1 MRMIIV
7 LCAALFLA
15 QGIAIAQSG
24 VSLKTRKDSI
34 SYSIGMNLG
43 QNFKQ
48 QSLDIDPAILAA
60 GLKDMLA
67 EKTLCT
73 QEQAMSVLNS
83 FQQEMMAKV
92 QAERSESGEKNKAE
106 GKKFLEENAKK
117 EGVKVTESGLQYKVV
132 KEGTGVMPKATD
144 KVKTHYTGTL
154 IGGKK
159 FDSSVDRGEPAEF
172 PVNGV
177 IKGWT
182 EALQKMKV
190 GSKWTLYIPSELA
203 YGENGAGPDIG
214 PNAVLIFD
222 IELLEIVKG
231 DGK

>member
-1 MRMIIV
+1 MRMLFAV
-7 LCAALFLA
+7 CALFFLVHGITQA
-15 QGIAIAQSG
+15 QTG
-24 VSLKTRKDSI
+24 VQLKSRQDSI
-34 SYSIGMNLG
+34 SYGIGMNLG

-48 QSLDIDPAILAA
+48 QSLDINTDMLAA
-60 GLKDMLA
+60 GLKDLLQDKAVM
-67 EKTLCT
+67 T
-73 QEQAMSVLNS
+73 QEQAMAVLNS

-92 QAERSESGEKNKAE
+92 QAERAEAGAKNKEE

-117 EGVKVTESGLQYKVV
+117 EGVKVTASGLQYKVI
-132 KEGTGVMPKATD
+132 KEGAGEMPKATD

-182 EALQKMKV
+182 EALQLMKV

-203 YGENGAGPDIG
+203 YGEQGAGPDIG
-214 PNAVLIFD
+214 PGAVLIFD
-222 IELLEIVKG
+222 IELLEIVK
-231 DGK
+231 